1 MSIVGFQI
9 ILLFFALFML
19 YVIFLHWKRKEIA
32 GLAFFIWLLIWGGF
46 IYFTLFPRTLEPLS
60 KELYTVRVLDLATI
74 IAFMILTYIT
84 IENNIKLKDLE
95 KKIEKLI
102 RELTLKNLK
111 K

>member
-19 YVIFLHWKRKEIA
+19 YVLFLHWKRKEITT
-32 GLAFFIWLLIWGGF
+32 LIFFIWFAVWGGF

-60 KELYTVRVLDLATI
+60 KELYAVRVLDLAMV

-84 IENNIKLKDLE
+84 IENNIKLKSLE

-102 RELTLKNLK
+102 RELALKNLK
-111 K
+111 R